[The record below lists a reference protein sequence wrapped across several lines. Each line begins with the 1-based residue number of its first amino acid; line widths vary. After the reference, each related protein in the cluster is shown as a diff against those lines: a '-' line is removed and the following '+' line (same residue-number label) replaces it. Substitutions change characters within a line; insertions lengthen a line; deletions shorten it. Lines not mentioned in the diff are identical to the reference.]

1 MAEFAPANV
10 VGNEILD
17 IGSRKARRQRD
28 EFSVAKLASIMG
40 TPGQFDIPNVA
51 NVRSIMERFEIFK
64 QYDAYKY
71 FVLCTFTRLLALNF
85 LQSIL
90 LLYC

>member
-17 IGSRKARRQRD
+17 IGSRKARRQRG

-51 NVRSIMERFEIFK
+51 NVRSIMRDLKFSSNMTLTNISFCVHPPD
-64 QYDAYKY
+64 Y
-71 FVLCTFTRLLALNF
+71 LH
-85 LQSIL
+85 
-90 LLYC
+90 